1 MNSRG
6 AEGTD
11 ESAGFPLNPGE
22 EPEFRGNPAE
32 PASPDEPAARENP
45 GIEGKSVKPQ

>member
-11 ESAGFPLNPGE
+11 ESAGFTLNTGE
-22 EPEFRGNPAE
+22 EPEFRVNPAE

-45 GIEGKSVKPQ
+45 GKEN